1 MAKKENNSEI
11 KPEVGQEVTA
21 ENTLT
26 VGTVGVTFMSDP
38 GKSTP
43 IPEGNSVKFTV
54 GYTKDFKGK
63 KYWNDGDVIVISQE
77 SAEQFK
83 KLGIGK

>member
-1 MAKKENNSEI
+1 MAKKEEIKPEI
-11 KPEVGQEVTA
+11 KPEVGQEL

-26 VGTVGVTFMSDP
+26 VGTVGVMFTSDP
-38 GKSTP
+38 GKSNP

-54 GYTKDFKGK
+54 GYSKDFKGK